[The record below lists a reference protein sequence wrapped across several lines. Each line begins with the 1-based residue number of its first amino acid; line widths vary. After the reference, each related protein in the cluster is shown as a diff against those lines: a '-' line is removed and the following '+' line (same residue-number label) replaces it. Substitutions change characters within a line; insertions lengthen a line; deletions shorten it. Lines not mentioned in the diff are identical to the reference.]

1 MERKLATI
9 RTIKEIL
16 PHPNGDAIELAIVDG
31 WQAIVKKGDFQ
42 AGDTV
47 VYFEIDSWVPTT
59 IASFLSNGKTP
70 RVFNGVSGERLRT
83 KRLRGELSQGLVMH
97 ATHEVLT
104 GSYYQQALNFNPGM
118 DVTELFGIQKW
129 ERKLPACLT
138 GIARGNFPDAIP
150 KTAEARCQN
159 LRMLQHVGLYEMT
172 EKLHGSSGTFYLEAD
187 GNYHVC
193 SRNLDLKESKDNAYW
208 RASNKFEI
216 ERVMRDANLLGYA
229 IQGEVIG
236 EGINGN
242 QYGVEL
248 EFYVFNVFNTATK
261 QYLLP
266 TERRELVE
274 KLGLKHAPYLGDYE
288 VLNHT
293 TSAEILTM
301 ADGVSELNG
310 SIREGIVFKC
320 LSRDQSFKAVSNEW
334 LLNGGE

>member
-47 VYFEIDSWVPTT
+47 VYFEIDSWVPTS

-97 ATHEVLT
+97 ATAEVLT

-138 GIARGNFPDAIP
+138 GVARGNFPEEIP
-150 KTAEARCQN
+150 KTAEARCLDGN
-159 LRMLQHVGLYEMT
+159 TVINTNAGPLPIKDIVDKKLEVEVESFNHATNEIEM
-172 EKLHGSSGTFYLEAD
+172 KKVVDWISSGSGGEWVTIKL
-187 GNYHVC
+187 
-193 SRNLDLKESKDNAYW
+193 
-208 RASNKFEI
+208 ASGKTIDCTTNHKIWCEN
-216 ERVMRDANLLGYA
+216 R
-229 IQGEVIG
+229 Q
-236 EGINGN
+236 
-242 QYGVEL
+242 QYVE
-248 EFYVFNVFNTATK
+248 
-261 QYLLP
+261 
-266 TERRELVE
+266 
-274 KLGLKHAPYLGDYE
+274 
-288 VLNHT
+288 
-293 TSAEILTM
+293 
-301 ADGVSELNG
+301 VSELSVNDT
-310 SIREGIVFKC
+310 VVVK
-320 LSRDQSFKAVSNEW
+320 K
-334 LLNGGE
+334 